1 MTTRHTSI
9 PDRPPWALSD
19 FILRWEVML
28 IGLLA
33 VVVTANSLISPY
45 FLNIYS
51 LADSTFNFS
60 EKAIIAL
67 SMALVIICRDIDL
80 SVASIIALASTMMG
94 LAAQAG
100 ANTPMLVVVGISVG
114 IVAGLVNGA
123 IVTRFAVPAI
133 VVTIGTM
140 SLYRG
145 ISYVILGDT
154 SLSGYP
160 SDFWVLGQGYAFDL
174 IPYEFILFLIL
185 AVIMAF
191 VLHGTVIG
199 RNIYAIGN
207 NPTAAKFSGIPV
219 DRYRLCL
226 FTLNGAFAGLAAVLL
241 TSRIGSTRPN
251 IALGWE
257 LEVVT
262 VVVLGG
268 VSILGGSGTIPGVV
282 LAVLV
287 LGMFTFGLG
296 LINVPGIVLSIFIGL
311 LLIGS
316 IALPILLRRAMDR
329 LRAQS

>member
-1 MTTRHTSI
+1 MTSRHTAI
-9 PDRPPWALSD
+9 PDRPPWTVGD
-19 FILRWEVML
+19 FLLRWEVML

-45 FLNIYS
+45 FLNMYS

-80 SVASIIALASTMMG
+80 SVAAIIALASTAMG
-94 LAAQAG
+94 LAAEAG
-100 ANTPMLVVVGISVG
+100 AGVPMLAVIGIVVGI
-114 IVAGLVNGA
+114 IAGGVNGA

-145 ISYVILGDT
+145 ISYIVLGDT
-154 SLSGYP
+154 SLSEYP
-160 SDFWVLGQGYAFDL
+160 ADFWVLGQGYAFGL
-174 IPYEFILFLIL
+174 IPYEFIIFLVL
-185 AVIMAF
+185 AAIMAF

-207 NPTAAKFSGIPV
+207 NPTAAQFSGIPV
-219 DRYRLCL
+219 DRYRFCL
-226 FTLNGAFAGLAAVLL
+226 FTLNGAFAGLSAVLL

-296 LINVPGIVLSIFIGL
+296 LINVPGIVMSIFIGL
-311 LLIGS
+311 LLIGA
-316 IALPILLRRAMDR
+316 IALPILLRRAMER
-329 LRAQS
+329 LRSHS

>member
-1 MTTRHTSI
+1 MTSRHASI
-9 PDRPPWALSD
+9 PDRPPWTLSD
-19 FILRWEVML
+19 AILRWEVML

-100 ANTPMLVVVGISVG
+100 AGTPMLVVVGISVG

-160 SDFWVLGQGYAFDL
+160 SDFWILGQGYAYGL

-311 LLIGS
+311 LLIGA
-316 IALPILLRRAMDR
+316 IALPILLRRLMER
-329 LRAQS
+329 LRGQS

>member
-1 MTTRHTSI
+1 
-9 PDRPPWALSD
+9 
-19 FILRWEVML
+19 ML